1 MPFTASQPCF
11 QSHSHPY
18 PISATSELLV
28 SKHVMYFHTKNFII
42 AIILLFLKLFP
53 LPPFPS
59 SLSSKSYCL
68 YFFVLAVPLAR
79 NNISSALSMAS
90 SFLLFKS
97 QMKYHLF
104 IGCSWPSTPKE
115 TLIQQLSHNPA

>member
-1 MPFTASQPCF
+1 MPFTPSQPCF

-18 PISATSELLV
+18 LISATSELLV

-53 LPPFPS
+53 LPPLPS
-59 SLSSKSYCL
+59 SLSSKSYCF
-68 YFFVLAVPLAR
+68 YIFVLAVPLAQ

-90 SFLLFKS
+90 SFLLFRS
-97 QMKYHLF
+97 QMKCHLL
-104 IGCSWPSTPKE
+104 IGHS
-115 TLIQQLSHNPA
+115 